1 MPVVSGGEWHV
12 AWIWTFG
19 KILVLTLSCGIIN
32 VASTFSCEIWSNLV
46 KFSWNWWIWNFG
58 KKVTTPGVKISEE
71 TPQLLLKYQQ
81 QKTQLPKKPVTS
93 KELRLHPCGP
103 SLQGFHSKGS
113 SPMPAAVSGGE
124 WHAAWIATFGKILVL
139 TLSCGVVNV
148 ASLFR
153 VKGRLVLRG
162 IWWYILALM
171 TSGHVQLQPLV
182 V

>member
-1 MPVVSGGEWHV
+1 MWLLLFRVK
-12 AWIWTFG
+12 FG
-19 KILVLTLSCGIIN
+19 L
-32 VASTFSCEIWSNLV
+32 IWSNLVV

-58 KKVTTPGVKISEE
+58 KKSHPRSENFRRNTPIIAKIPAAKNPITKKQVK
-71 TPQLLLKYQQ
+71 
-81 QKTQLPKKPVTS
+81 S

-113 SPMPAAVSGGE
+113 SPMPAVSGGE

>member
-1 MPVVSGGEWHV
+1 MEQARYSIP
-12 AWIWTFG
+12 I
-19 KILVLTLSCGIIN
+19 ILRNFNGNTSLKTMTLYFEVEKYENLRSYSLLFPIIAKTPAAKN
-32 VASTFSCEIWSNLV
+32 PITKKQV
-46 KFSWNWWIWNFG
+46 K
-58 KKVTTPGVKISEE
+58 
-71 TPQLLLKYQQ
+71 
-81 QKTQLPKKPVTS
+81 S

-113 SPMPAAVSGGE
+113 SPMPAVSGGE